1 MNLDPMKSTISALT
15 TDGIIAALESLQSEE
30 DEPAV
35 RMVRALMIDEY
46 AARTS
51 EDAAEALQDSL
62 CAVRA
67 ILMGASKN
75 AAALTA

>member
-15 TDGIIAALESLQSEE
+15 TDGILAALENLQAQA

-62 CAVRA
+62 CAARA
-67 ILMGASKN
+67 A
-75 AAALTA
+75 

>member
-15 TDGIIAALESLQSEE
+15 TDGILAALESLQAEA

-35 RMVRALMIDEY
+35 RMIRALMIDEY

-51 EDAAEALQDSL
+51 EDAAESLQESL
-62 CAVRA
+62 CAARA
-67 ILMGASKN
+67 V
-75 AAALTA
+75 